1 MSGVG
6 GDKWPVQGVPN
17 SLLLRKPFARAQL
30 VTAVSQLI
38 IGRSPDCSDI
48 RDTI

>member
-6 GDKWPVQGVPN
+6 GNEWPVQGVPN

-38 IGRSPDCSDI
+38 IGRSDI
-48 RDTI
+48 RGKV